1 MDDRHYL
8 IRVGNS
14 LSQLLN
20 TIILNGDPDES
31 ISGRSYR
38 RGMLE
43 HSKKWR
49 ILMNILDKIFWW
61 DYQHCMKSHYNDVNR
76 ALRIINRR

>member
-20 TIILNGDPDES
+20 TIVLNGDPDES
-31 ISGRSYR
+31 VFGRSYR
-38 RGMLE
+38 RGVRTL
-43 HSKKWR
+43 
-49 ILMNILDKIFWW
+49 
-61 DYQHCMKSHYNDVNR
+61 
-76 ALRIINRR
+76 